1 MLEMIVMDGV
11 VCEDVCVVDLV
22 VKAKLL
28 VYFVCKHEGMNCRV
42 MEGIEHNTLEMV
54 WLPKNAEKE
63 MI

>member
-1 MLEMIVMDGV
+1 MGV
-11 VCEDVCVVDLV
+11 VCKDVCVVDLV